1 MPTNSFCNS
10 QRRLKV
16 IETSARISMPQLF
29 DRSSL
34 ICCNISCSSSK
45 TDNDP
50 LIYRYFFLFAGK
62 KQHVEKFVQ
71 TCWTLINDSLY
82 TTLGLE
88 YEADIVA
95 VGVMYFALK
104 MDTDLRRR
112 LKLGAKNGQKWWER
126 FFDEDDVT
134 EDNLKGGWL
143 R

>member
-10 QRRLKV
+10 QRRLRV
-16 IETSARISMPQLF
+16 IEISARISMQLF

-34 ICCNISCSSSK
+34 ICCHLSCSSSK

-50 LIYRYFFLFAGK
+50 LISIFFLFAGK
-62 KQHVEKFVQ
+62 KQHVEKLVQ

-95 VGVMYFALK
+95 AGVMYFALA
-104 MDTDLRRR
+104 MDPDLRRR